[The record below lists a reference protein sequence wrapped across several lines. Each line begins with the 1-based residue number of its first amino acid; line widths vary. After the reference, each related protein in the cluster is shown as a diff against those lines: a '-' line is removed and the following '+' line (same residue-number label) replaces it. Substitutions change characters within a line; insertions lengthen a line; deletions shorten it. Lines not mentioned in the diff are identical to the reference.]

1 MLDWETVVQNK
12 ELLSSVEKLVHE
24 ADSFYSSPQEIY
36 DELNRL
42 TGNDWTADNY
52 KEYCCDY
59 DEWYRLDEVVFALFH
74 GGHYPEQKNEDWKAW
89 NKEPSIDVKK
99 LYEELLVTFPEWE
112 EDADSSE
119 SLFMSTNNQV
129 YGFEKVIL
137 IRNLYK
143 QKFLLCTLTN
153 MNEQEKDMF
162 VRTVQKYCVQVVE
175 D

>member
-1 MLDWETVVQNK
+1 MKRIKRRLRYVRLGN
-12 ELLSSVEKLVHE
+12 SSTK
-24 ADSFYSSPQEIY
+24 Q
-36 DELNRL
+36 R
-42 TGNDWTADNY
+42 
-52 KEYCCDY
+52 
-59 DEWYRLDEVVFALFH
+59 
-74 GGHYPEQKNEDWKAW
+74 
-89 NKEPSIDVKK
+89 PSIDVKK
-99 LYEELLVTFPEWE
+99 LYEELLVTFPECE
-112 EDADSSE
+112 EDADSSK

-137 IRNLYK
+137 IRNLYE